1 MKGIIS
7 IFENL
12 INIIKTIFSIVTN
25 FFKSLGML
33 IQIVSSVIA
42 NIISLTADLPTYIV
56 AFVMATIAV
65 SVLFIVLGRE
75 GGKSN

>member
-25 FFKSLGML
+25 FFKSIGVLL
-33 IQIVSSVIA
+33 QIVTSVIA
-42 NIISLTADLPTYIV
+42 NIVSLTADLPPYIT

-65 SVLFIVLGRE
+65 SVLFIVLGRQ
-75 GGKSN
+75 GGKSS